1 MPSKDAVNILVV
13 DDMPEKLMAM
23 ESILESLDQNVIQ
36 VNSGR
41 DALRHLLEKD
51 FAVILLD
58 VNMPDMDGLETAA
71 MIRRHKRCSNTP
83 IIFITAYPDEM
94 LTAQGYSLGAVDY
107 ILSPVVP
114 EILRTKVS
122 VFVDL
127 FKKTEQVKQHAEERL
142 ALQREQLARAAAE
155 EANRKKDEFLAV
167 LSHELRNPLAPIR
180 NALHIF
186 RLSKL
191 ENPMLEEARNVM
203 ERQVQQLGMIV
214 DDLLDVF
221 RIATRKIELTR
232 ETVDLSELVRLAVED
247 HRASLTS
254 DRRKLV
260 VQVAQDPV
268 WASIDRRRISQV
280 LSNLLHNAVK
290 FTNAGDEITIKL
302 ESDLLARQC
311 LITVR
316 DTGIGISEELLPKIF
331 EIFTQGEQGI
341 DRKRG
346 GLGLGLALVKGLVE
360 LQGGSVRVASR
371 GVGQGAEVGIILPL
385 VNKSKDKVRPIS
397 NNVSSGVQQRI
408 LIIEDNCDSA
418 STLRALLE
426 CYGHH
431 VETAHSGPAGVRA
444 AREFRPDVVLCDL
457 GLPEMDG
464 FQVAGVLRR
473 DPITAS
479 SRLIAVSGYGQEEDR
494 RRSKD
499 AGFDLHLTKPVDPA
513 TLQSL
518 LAVDFAKPVMAAP
531 L

>member
-1 MPSKDAVNILVV
+1 MPSNDAVNILVV
-13 DDMPEKLMAM
+13 DDMPDKLMAM
-23 ESILESLDQNVIQ
+23 ETVLESLGQNVIQ

-71 MIRRHKRCSNTP
+71 MIRRHKRCANTP

-114 EILRTKVS
+114 EILRTKVG

-186 RLSKL
+186 RLSKV
-191 ENPMLEEARNVM
+191 ENPVLDEARNVM
-203 ERQVQQLGMIV
+203 DRQVQQLSMIV

-221 RIATRKIELTR
+221 RIATRKIELAK
-232 ETVDLSELVRLAVED
+232 ETLDLSELVRLAVED
-247 HRASLTS
+247 HRGSLTS
-254 DRRKLV
+254 DRRRLAV
-260 VQVAQDPV
+260 ELPEEPV
-268 WASIDRRRISQV
+268 WVSVDRRRTSQV
-280 LSNLLHNAVK
+280 LSNLLHNASK
-290 FTNAGDEITIKL
+290 FTNPGDEITVRVDTDCL
-302 ESDLLARQC
+302 EQQG
-311 LITVR
+311 LIAIR
-316 DTGIGISEELLPKIF
+316 DTGIGISAELLPKVF
-331 EIFTQGEQGI
+331 EIFAQGEQGI

-360 LQGGSVRVASR
+360 LQGGQVEVTSR
-371 GVGQGAEVGIILPL
+371 GPGQGTEFGVRLPL
-385 VNKSKDKVRPIS
+385 ATEAGNREEPFANSA
-397 NNVSSGVQQRI
+397 SSGARQRV

-418 STLRALLE
+418 ATLRALLE
-426 CYGHH
+426 CYGHD
-431 VETAHSGPAGVRA
+431 VETAHSGPAGVKT
-444 AREFRPDVVLCDL
+444 ARVFRPDVVLCDL

-494 RRSKD
+494 RRSKE

-513 TLQSL
+513 MLEAL
-518 LAVDFAKPVMAAP
+518 LAEEP
-531 L
+531 